1 MDKTLQ
7 VQAQIRQNAEGI
19 SSALSEMSKWEK
31 QMKIKDKKILEGAS
45 TKGSRPI
52 RSGAGTVPIKS
63 ISPSQNTGVTDN
75 RQVPS
80 SSAFDS
86 ALTPSSIVNKFTGD
100 NNAVVHLDSAVPKA
114 RGVFLNRDPEEAER
128 ERGNTEFKA
137 GNFTA
142 AVKSYTKCLGL
153 KVRRNL
159 SDFNWFNYLF

>member
-45 TKGSRPI
+45 VKGLRPV
-52 RSGAGTVPIKS
+52 RSGVGTVPVKS
-63 ISPSQNTGVTDN
+63 ISGAVNDN
-75 RQVPS
+75 RHVP

-100 NNAVVHLDSAVPKA
+100 NHPAAQLSSTVPKA
-114 RGVFLNRDPEEAER
+114 RGVFLDRDPEEVER
-128 ERGNTEFKA
+128 ERGNAEFKA

-153 KVRRNL
+153 KVRREL
-159 SDFNWFNYLF
+159 GDLILTCLIF